1 MTSLEKLTL
10 VGRVQDRVEDLDLCV
25 LAILGGTACEVRQE
39 QKVIVVILDRDAN
52 FETLRSACI
61 AYDISYVP
69 IISED
74 DPKMM
79 NQIRYALS

>member
-52 FETLRSACI
+52 FETLRSARI

-79 NQIRYALS
+79 NQIRNALS